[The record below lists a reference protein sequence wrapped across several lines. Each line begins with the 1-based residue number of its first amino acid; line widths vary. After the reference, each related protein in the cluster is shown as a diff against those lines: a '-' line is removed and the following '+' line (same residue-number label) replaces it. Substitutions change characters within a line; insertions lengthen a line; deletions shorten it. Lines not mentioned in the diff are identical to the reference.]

1 MGNTP
6 SNENMG
12 EDMSKD
18 EFIKYQQRLISQ
30 QQEELSRLNQTQ
42 NQEQPQNQEQQTKK
56 KIDPYKILEL
66 GKNYDENTLKKA
78 YLKKALLTHPDRGGT
93 EEKFKLVT
101 ICYKALLKKL
111 NESNNNNE
119 HHDLR
124 QHSNTFMDT
133 QMNHPSEN
141 IQSNHNL
148 KKNFNSNV
156 FNQIYEE
163 NRIENVYDEGYE
175 EWMKKNEAQ
184 DEPQEKMFHGEFNSD
199 TFHNVF
205 TEMKKKNIKKSDQL
219 TKYNEPMTTISY
231 KNKDSLMTLGQ
242 GKIEDYSGESGGLAY
257 RDYKDA
263 YTNTYLVDEGSVS
276 LSSRAKSLNET
287 KSERTNISFE
297 MSSNDLEM
305 MQRKIKSD
313 ETNEKLR
320 LQRLQQEEKQAFD
333 VYDRLHQR
341 MIGPS

>member
-6 SNENMG
+6 SSDE
-12 EDMSKD
+12 MSKD
-18 EFIKYQQRLISQ
+18 EFIEYQQRLISQ
-30 QQEELSRLNQTQ
+30 QQDEISRLNQSQTQ
-42 NQEQPQNQEQQTKK
+42 PQEQQKK
-56 KIDPYKILEL
+56 KIDPYKILEI
-66 GKNYDENTLKKA
+66 GKNYDESSLKKA
-78 YLKKALLTHPDRGGT
+78 YLKKALLTHPDRGGS

-111 NESNNNNE
+111 KESDNNHE

-124 QHSNTFMDT
+124 QNSNTFMET
-133 QMNHPSEN
+133 QMNNPSEN
-141 IQSNHNL
+141 IQLNHNL
-148 KKNFNSNV
+148 KRNFNSNV

-163 NRIENVYDEGYE
+163 NRIENVYDEGYGD
-175 EWMKKNEAQ
+175 WMKNNETP
-184 DEPQEKMFHGEFNSD
+184 DEPQEKMFHGDFNSD

-205 TEMKKKNIKKSDQL
+205 SEMKKKNIKKSEQL

-263 YTNTYLVDEGSVS
+263 YTNTYLVDEESVS
-276 LSSRAKSLNET
+276 LNNRPKSLNEK

-297 MSSNDLEM
+297 MSGSDLEM
-305 MQRKIKSD
+305 MERRINKEEQ
-313 ETNEKLR
+313 EEKLR

-333 VYDRLHQR
+333 VYEKLHQR